1 MRAPNGRNSTQENHH
16 QTANRPKRFVY
27 FFWHNMLLAH
37 GSLKKTNPTI
47 ASTGNSGL
55 LEFFNTCTCYVCF
68 LEISRNYVGFLSN
81 SQQAWYQLPETL
93 AWEGISS
100 CAHQLSPATT
110 QIENGNTTSHS
121 ELSVPTILQ
130 VQSLLKWPG
139 WLNAHVWTLES
150 NEDQGYLQPPQHS
163 CGDTAV
169 SVAVGPLC
177 NFTSSQ
183 TQQEVRAKSSVSPAT
198 LIISVQ

>member
-1 MRAPNGRNSTQENHH
+1 
-16 QTANRPKRFVY
+16 
-27 FFWHNMLLAH
+27 MLLAH
-37 GSLKKTNPTI
+37 GSYKKINPTI

-81 SQQAWYQLPETL
+81 SQQAWYQLPETRT
-93 AWEGISS
+93 WEGISS
-100 CAHQLSPATT
+100 CARQLSPATT
-110 QIENGNTTSHS
+110 QIVGKTASHG
-121 ELSVPTILQ
+121 ELSVPTILRP
-130 VQSLLKWPG
+130 QSLLKWPG

-169 SVAVGPLC
+169 SVAAGPLC
-177 NFTSSQ
+177 NFTSSR
-183 TQQEVRAKSSVSPAT
+183 TQQEVRARSSVSLAT
-198 LIISVQ
+198 LSISVQ